1 MASPT
6 HAAYLAPTAPPRHLH
21 LLLRLRLRGRPA
33 VSTCVRATAH
43 GGDGGSS
50 YLDMW
55 KKAVERERRSAEIA
69 HRLQQSS
76 SAAAAAVK
84 EEEGEGKAAA
94 AAGDVERR
102 TARFEEMLRVPREER
117 DRVQRRQVIDR
128 AAAAL
133 AAARAVLKDPPPPP
147 PPSPP
152 STPPQER
159 EQQQKPAATAIQA
172 GSESGLVSRTA
183 PGESD
188 RASPPPPVTETA
200 TEAAKVSVPDSGDS
214 SPFKKSSSKL
224 GTPGPDFWSWLPPVE
239 NSTKLGEIDTG
250 LKPSEKLDSF
260 AGQPDLLME
269 KEQSEDIL
277 SLPFET
283 SFFKK
288 EDRSLPP
295 FQSFAE
301 PENVESEPSITAD
314 AEETFEDQF
323 SKNAAEAA
331 RALSASDEKSSHG
344 VRPDGSL
351 WWKETGV
358 EQRPDGVTCKWTVI
372 RGVSADGAVEWED
385 KYWEASDRFDHKE
398 LGSEKSGRDATGN
411 VWREYWK
418 ESMWQDFTCGVMHME
433 KTADKW
439 GQNGKGEQWQEQWWE
454 HYDSSGKAE
463 KWADKWCSLD
473 PNTPLDV
480 GHAHVWHE
488 RWGEKYDGCGGSAKY
503 TDKWA
508 ERSEGDG
515 WSKWGDK
522 WDEHFDPNGH
532 GVKQGETWW
541 AGKYGDRW
549 NRTWGEHHNCTGW
562 VHKYGRSSSGE
573 HWDTHVPQDTWY
585 ERFPHFGFEHCFNNS
600 VQLRSVKRQTPKN
613 TKPEKD

>member
-1 MASPT
+1 MASSNAAPISISPT
-6 HAAYLAPTAPPRHLH
+6 TTTATAPHH
-21 LLLRLRLRGRPA
+21 LLLLRRRDVGARHRNA
-33 VSTCVRATAH
+33 RVRVAAAAS
-43 GGDGGSS
+43 GGGGGS

-55 KKAVERERRSAEIA
+55 RKAVDRERRSAELA
-69 HRLQQSS
+69 YRLQAPPAEAEAG
-76 SAAAAAVK
+76 AAAP
-84 EEEGEGKAAA
+84 GE
-94 AAGDVERR
+94 DVERR
-102 TARFEEMLRVPREER
+102 TARFEEMLLVPREER

-133 AAARAVLKDPPPPP
+133 AAARAVLKEPPAQSQSPSP

-152 STPPQER
+152 PTPPQRAE
-159 EQQQKPAATAIQA
+159 A
-172 GSESGLVSRTA
+172 GSGEGGTPKGSDRGSRTVA
-183 PGESD
+183 P
-188 RASPPPPVTETA
+188 SPVPQSP
-200 TEAAKVSVPDSGDS
+200 EASGDS
-214 SPFKKSSSKL
+214 STYKQESSKL
-224 GTPGPDFWSWLPPVE
+224 GTPGPDFWSWLPPMQ
-239 NSTKLGEIDTG
+239 NSNKPRESSTG
-250 LKPSEKLDSF
+250 LKPSKKVDPFSC
-260 AGQPDLLME
+260 QPDLLME
-269 KEQSEDIL
+269 KEQSVDYL
-277 SLPFET
+277 SLPLET
-283 SFFKK
+283 SLFEKK

-301 PENVESEPSITAD
+301 PENVDSKATLA
-314 AEETFEDQF
+314 AETKETFEEQF
-323 SKNAAEAA
+323 SKNAAEVA
-331 RALSASDEKSSHG
+331 RALSESDEKSSHG
-344 VRPDGSL
+344 VYPDGSM

-358 EQRPDGVTCKWTVI
+358 EQRPDGVVCKWTVT

-398 LGSEKSGRDATGN
+398 LGSEKSGRDASGN

-418 ESMWQDFTCGVMHME
+418 ESMWQDYTCGVMHME

-439 GQNGKGEQWQEQWWE
+439 GQNGKGEQWQEQWFE
-454 HYDSSGKAE
+454 HYDSTGQAE

-488 RWGEKYDGCGGSAKY
+488 RWGEKYDGSGGSVKY

-522 WDEHFDPNGH
+522 WDEHFDPNGR

-541 AGKYGDRW
+541 EGKHGDRW
-549 NRTWGEHHNCTGW
+549 NRTWGEGHNGSGW

-573 HWDTHVPQDTWY
+573 HWDTHVTQETWY
-585 ERFPHFGFEHCFNNS
+585 ERFPHFGFHHCFENS
-600 VQLRSVKRQTPKN
+600 PQLRSVRRQPPPSRK
-613 TKPEKD
+613 K

>member
-1 MASPT
+1 MAASSAASVSP
-6 HAAYLAPTAPPRHLH
+6 AIAPRLS
-21 LLLRLRLRGRPA
+21 LLLRSRRNARARAAA
-33 VSTCVRATAH
+33 VGA
-43 GGDGGSS
+43 GGGAGEGS

-55 KKAVERERRSAEIA
+55 RKAVERERRSAELA
-69 HRLQQSS
+69 RRLQAPVP
-76 SAAAAAVK
+76 SA
-84 EEEGEGKAAA
+84 E
-94 AAGDVERR
+94 AGAPGSPPVEVVERR
-102 TARFEEMLRVPREER
+102 TARFEDLLRVPREER

-133 AAARAVLKDPPPPP
+133 AAARAVLKEPPPAPAPAQSP

-152 STPPQER
+152 PTPPQRGE
-159 EQQQKPAATAIQA
+159 TAKV
-172 GSESGLVSRTA
+172 GSGGGSAVG
-183 PGESD
+183 GSD
-188 RASPPPPVTETA
+188 RGSRSPAPAPVSQSAE
-200 TEAAKVSVPDSGDS
+200 VPGSGGS
-214 SPFKKSSSKL
+214 SSYKQESSKL
-224 GTPGPDFWSWLPPVE
+224 GTPGPDFWSWLPPMRDSSKPSE
-239 NSTKLGEIDTG
+239 NSTG
-250 LKPSEKLDSF
+250 LKPSKKVDTSSR
-260 AGQPDLLME
+260 QSDLLME
-269 KEQSEDIL
+269 KEKSADYL

-283 SFFKK
+283 TFFEKK

-301 PENVESEPSITAD
+301 PENVDSKAD
-314 AEETFEDQF
+314 LATDAKETFEEQF

-331 RALSASDEKSSHG
+331 RALSESDDKSTNGIH
-344 VRPDGSL
+344 PDGSM

-358 EQRPDGVTCKWTVI
+358 EQRPDGVVCKWTVI

-398 LGSEKSGRDATGN
+398 LGSEKSGRDAAGN

-418 ESMWQDFTCGVMHME
+418 ESMWQDYTCGVMHME

-439 GQNGKGEQWQEQWWE
+439 GQNGKGEQWQEQWFE
-454 HYDSSGKAE
+454 HYDSTGKAE

-488 RWGEKYDGCGGSAKY
+488 RWGETYDGSGGSTKY

-522 WDEHFDPNGH
+522 WDEHFDLNGH
-532 GVKQGETWW
+532 GIKQGETWW

-549 NRTWGEHHNCTGW
+549 NRTWGEQHNGSGW

-573 HWDTHVPQDTWY
+573 HWDTHVPQETWY
-585 ERFPHFGFEHCFNNS
+585 ERFPHFGFYHCFENS
-600 VQLRSVKRQTPKN
+600 VQLRSVKRQQPPRK
-613 TKPEKD
+613 